1 MTLQDAVAFALTS
14 LRGNPIKSLLTV
26 LGLAVGVGA
35 VLTVFALGDAGEMR
49 VEQEID
55 RLGVDKVW
63 IVAESQE
70 QPLTAQCSDALSAL
84 DASTCLGAST
94 ADAVALGDT
103 MLLAQVSG
111 YDAGLNAVHHPQV
124 VEGRGFTEYDM
135 DGACVCLLDT
145 TLAERLHA
153 SSGDWVDCGMRRY
166 WVAGIVTGMPIQTA
180 MSGTGT
186 LILPLQTWQDA
197 YSALPLT
204 ELSIAVPDGE
214 KATTLAEQALACLAG
229 QQGSYS
235 AVSLENEIDAARS
248 VVRIFVMVLS
258 CVAFVCVLT
267 GGIGVMNV
275 LLISVRERRREI
287 GLIKAVGG
295 TSEQVAQLFLLEA
308 VAYALLGG
316 SLGCLLGVGMTALFG
331 RMIGLDAVVHGT
343 QMVLLL
349 FAAAGL
355 GILCGVLPAGKAAA
369 LPPATALR
377 TE

>member
-1 MTLQDAVAFALTS
+1 MTLQDAAAFALTS

-35 VLTVFALGDAGEMR
+35 VLTVFALGNAGEIR

-70 QPLTAQCSDALSAL
+70 QPLTTQCKETLSSL
-84 DASTCLGAST
+84 DAAICLGAST
-94 ADAVALGDT
+94 ADAVALGKT
-103 MLLAQVSG
+103 VLLAQVSG
-111 YDAGLNAVHHPQV
+111 YDTGLDAVHHPQLV
-124 VEGRGFTEYDM
+124 DGRNFTAYDM
-135 DGACVCLLDT
+135 DGACVCLLDK
-145 TLAERLHA
+145 TLAERLQA
-153 SSGDWVDCGMRRY
+153 YPGDWVDCGMRRY

-186 LILPLQTWQDA
+186 MILPLQTWQEA
-197 YSALPLT
+197 YPDLPMT
-204 ELSIAVPDGE
+204 ELAIAVPDGE
-214 KATTLAEQALACLAG
+214 KTALLAEQAVKCLTAW
-229 QQGSYS
+229 QGSYS

-267 GGIGVMNV
+267 GAIGVMNV
-275 LLISVRERRREI
+275 LLISVRERRQEI
-287 GLIKAVGG
+287 GLIKAIGG
-295 TSEQVAQLFLLEA
+295 TSKQVAQIFLLEA

-316 SLGCLLGVGMTALFG
+316 SMGCVLGVGMTALFG
-331 RMIGLDAVVHGT
+331 WMIGLDATVGGT
-343 QMVLLL
+343 QMILLL

-355 GILCGVLPAGKAAA
+355 GILCGVLPAGKAAT
-369 LPPATALR
+369 LPPAIALR
-377 TE
+377 TT